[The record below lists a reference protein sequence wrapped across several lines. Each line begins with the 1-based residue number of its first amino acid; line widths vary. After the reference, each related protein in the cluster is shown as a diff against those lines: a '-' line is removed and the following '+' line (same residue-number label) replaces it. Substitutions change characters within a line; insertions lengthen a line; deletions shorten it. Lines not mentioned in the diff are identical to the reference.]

1 MIVEARRDHI
11 HCLHYDS
18 PLGPLVLAAR
28 TQGLIGVWFMGQKHF
43 KGVNPDWRDGRMSPL
58 LMQVAGV
65 LDDYFAGR
73 PPDVDMA
80 LVPDGTAF
88 QQRVWQALRT
98 IAYGQC
104 TTYGA
109 IARQIGSPSAVR
121 AVAAAIGRNPIS
133 IIVPCHRVLGAD
145 GSLTGYAGGLAR
157 KRQLLAI
164 ERDGVGEL
172 DLAPNPPA

>member
-1 MIVEARRDHI
+1 MIVQVRRGHI

-43 KGVNPDWRDGRMSPL
+43 KGVNPDWCEDRTSPL
-58 LMQVAGV
+58 LTQVAGV

-73 PPDVDMA
+73 PPDIDMA
-80 LVPDGTAF
+80 LAPDGTAF
-88 QQRVWQALRT
+88 QQRVWQQLRT

-109 IARQIGSPSAVR
+109 IARQIGSPGAVR

-164 ERDGVGEL
+164 EHDGAGVL
-172 DLAPNPPA
+172 DPASNRSA